1 MAHFGV
7 TQSAR
12 LLTLAGVLLGLL
24 LACGPHQQP
33 AVQDPA
39 RLIVMPDDG
48 PIELSALLR
57 RAEHSIDVMVYLLTS
72 QEVVRELA
80 AAQRRGVR
88 VRVLLEEN
96 PVGGGE
102 GNRNAGQE
110 LAAAGVAVRWS
121 DPTFR
126 FTHAKMILVDGVRAA
141 IMTLNLTASSMRS
154 NREFVVIVEDSSVLR
169 ALSELFESDWE
180 RVPPPVF
187 DLPLVISPA
196 NARRVLHELIVSARH
211 SLEIY
216 VLSLEDD
223 SIAAALA
230 AAAERGVRVRIITN
244 PPTGSD
250 SYADERALVRAR
262 GGFTSFLDFPNIHAK
277 VVIVDGIRAFVGS
290 QNFTATS
297 LDQNREVGIL
307 VADPE
312 ALQRLQQTFE
322 SDWSQATLER
332 SAARRLLFA
341 A

>member
-7 TQSAR
+7 TYSAR
-12 LLTLAGVLLGLL
+12 LLTLAGALLGLL
-24 LACGPHQQP
+24 LACGPHQPP
-33 AVQDPA
+33 AIQGPA

-48 PIELSALLR
+48 SIALSALLR
-57 RAEHSIDVMVYLLTS
+57 GAEHSIDVMVYLLTS

-88 VRVLLEEN
+88 VRVLLEEE
-96 PVGGGE
+96 PVGGGQ
-102 GNRNAGQE
+102 GNRVAAQE
-110 LAAAGVAVRWS
+110 LTAAGAAVRWAA
-121 DPTFR
+121 PTFR
-126 FTHAKMILVDGVRAA
+126 FTHAKVILVDGVQAA
-141 IMTLNLTASSMRS
+141 IMTLNLTASSFRS
-154 NREFVVIVEDSSVLR
+154 NREFAVIVEDSSVVA
-169 ALSELFESDWE
+169 ALGELFESDWE
-180 RVPPPVF
+180 HVPHPAL

-196 NARRVLHELIVSARH
+196 NARRVLHDLIASARQ
-211 SLEIY
+211 SVEIY

-250 SYADERALVRAR
+250 SYADERALVRAW
-262 GGFTSFLDFPNIHAK
+262 GGFVGFLDSPNVHAK
-277 VVIVDGIRAFVGS
+277 VVIVDGQRAFVGS

-307 VADPE
+307 VADPV

-332 SAARRLLFA
+332 GAARRLSLA

>member
-1 MAHFGV
+1 MA
-7 TQSAR
+7 
-12 LLTLAGVLLGLL
+12 
-24 LACGPHQQP
+24 
-33 AVQDPA
+33 
-39 RLIVMPDDG
+39 
-48 PIELSALLR
+48 LSTLLR
-57 RAEHSIDVMVYLLTS
+57 GAEHSIDVMVYLLTS

-88 VRVLLEEN
+88 VRVLLEEE
-96 PVGGGE
+96 PVGGGDS
-102 GNRNAGQE
+102 NRVAAQE
-110 LAAAGVAVRWS
+110 LTPAGVAVRWAA
-121 DPTFR
+121 PTFR
-126 FTHAKMILVDGVRAA
+126 FTHAKVILVDGAQAA
-141 IMTLNLTASSMRS
+141 IMTLNLTASSFRS
-154 NREFVVIVEDSSVLR
+154 NREFAVIVEDPSVVA
-169 ALSELFESDWE
+169 ALGELFESDWE
-180 RVPPPVF
+180 RVSPPIF

-196 NARRVLHELIVSARH
+196 NARRVLHDLIVSARQ

-262 GGFTSFLDFPNIHAK
+262 GGFIGFLDFPNVHAK
-277 VVIVDGIRAFVGS
+277 VVIVDGQRAFVGS

-307 VADPE
+307 IAGPV

-322 SDWSQATLER
+322 SDWSRATLER
-332 SAARRLLFA
+332 GAARRLPLA

>member
-1 MAHFGV
+1 
-7 TQSAR
+7 
-12 LLTLAGVLLGLL
+12 
-24 LACGPHQQP
+24 
-33 AVQDPA
+33 
-39 RLIVMPDDG
+39 MPDDG
-48 PIELSALLR
+48 SIALSALLR
-57 RAEHSIDVMVYLLTS
+57 DAEHSIDVMVYLLTS

-88 VRVLLEEN
+88 VRVLLEEE
-96 PVGGGE
+96 PVGGGQ
-102 GNRNAGQE
+102 GNRVAAQE
-110 LAAAGVAVRWS
+110 LTAAGAAVRWAA
-121 DPTFR
+121 PTFR
-126 FTHAKMILVDGVRAA
+126 FTHAKVILVDGTQAA
-141 IMTLNLTASSMRS
+141 IMTLNLTASSFRS
-154 NREFVVIVEDSSVLR
+154 NREFAAIVEDPSVLR
-169 ALSELFESDWE
+169 ALGELFESDWE
-180 RVPPPVF
+180 HVSHPAL

-196 NARRVLHELIVSARH
+196 NARRVLHDLIVSARQ

-262 GGFTSFLDFPNIHAK
+262 GGFVGFLDSPNVHAK
-277 VVIVDGIRAFVGS
+277 VVIVDGQRAFVGS

-307 VADPE
+307 IADPV

-332 SAARRLLFA
+332 SAARRLPLA

>member
-1 MAHFGV
+1 
-7 TQSAR
+7 
-12 LLTLAGVLLGLL
+12 
-24 LACGPHQQP
+24 
-33 AVQDPA
+33 
-39 RLIVMPDDG
+39 MPDDG
-48 PIELSALLR
+48 SIALSALLR
-57 RAEHSIDVMVYLLTS
+57 GAEHSIDVMVYLLTG

-88 VRVLLEEN
+88 VRVLLEEE
-96 PVGGGE
+96 PVGGGQ
-102 GNRNAGQE
+102 GNRVAAQE
-110 LAAAGVAVRWS
+110 LTAAGAAVRWAA
-121 DPTFR
+121 PTFR
-126 FTHAKMILVDGVRAA
+126 FTHAKVILVDGAQAA
-141 IMTLNLTASSMRS
+141 IMTLNLTASSFRS
-154 NREFVVIVEDSSVLR
+154 NREFAVISQDPSVVR
-169 ALSELFESDWE
+169 ALGELFESDWE
-180 RVPPPVF
+180 HVSHPAL

-196 NARRVLHELIVSARH
+196 NARHVLHDLIVSARH
-211 SLEIY
+211 SVEIY

-262 GGFTSFLDFPNIHAK
+262 GGFIGFLDFPNVHAK
-277 VVIVDGIRAFVGS
+277 VVIVDGQRAFVGS

-307 VADPE
+307 IADPVV
-312 ALQRLQQTFE
+312 LQRLQQTFE

-332 SAARRLLFA
+332 GAARRLPLA